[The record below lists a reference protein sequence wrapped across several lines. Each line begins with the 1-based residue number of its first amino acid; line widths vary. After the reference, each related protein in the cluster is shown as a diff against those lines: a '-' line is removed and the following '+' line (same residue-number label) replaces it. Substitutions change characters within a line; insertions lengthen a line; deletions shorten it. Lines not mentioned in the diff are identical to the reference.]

1 MSRYF
6 THFVAALVTV
16 LSLVRCTDGRPSRRQ
31 VELLTQTPP
40 PATALEAVALS
51 EPFGGNAFQ
60 MTVKGSSL
68 FLAGR
73 VFGFSRWE
81 IGATPENPVK
91 TFAASDQI
99 DQFSPTGKW
108 VVDWYASGAL
118 AVWGQSAFLSGS
130 VGASAVSMAETA
142 RPKEVNRYPA
152 LDPNSDVVPSDEAF
166 VYSALVPH
174 PTLPVVYGFRK
185 QDYLYTID
193 VSGGAMKLTGRDAYG
208 SPGEVVCCAMGATLF
223 QNKMY
228 VAFRDRLLI
237 YDTNASGALV
247 NGQEVPQL
255 HASNVVSTPRYLYVQ
270 HQPISNGAG
279 VSPYPA
285 GIYVFDSN
293 GRNVAFFAAGN
304 PRKFTISSNDS
315 HFYANLDGVSVRIFR
330 IRWTN

>member
-1 MSRYF
+1 MSSLF
-6 THFVAALVTV
+6 THLVAALIAVF
-16 LSLVRCTDGRPSRRQ
+16 SLVRCTDGRPSRRQ
-31 VELLTQTPP
+31 VELLTQAPP
-40 PATALEAVALS
+40 PATSLEAVPLA

-60 MTVKGSSL
+60 MAVSGSSL

-81 IGATPENPVK
+81 IGATPESPIK

-108 VVDWYASGAL
+108 VVDWYAAGAL
-118 AVWGQSAFLSGS
+118 AIWGQSAFLSGS
-130 VGASAVSMAETA
+130 VGSSAVSMAETA
-142 RPKEVNRYPA
+142 RPKEVARYPK

-185 QDYLYTID
+185 QDFLYTIN
-193 VSGGAMKLTGRDAYG
+193 VSGGTMKLSSRDAYG
-208 SPGEVVCCAMGATLF
+208 GPGEVVCCAMGASIF

-237 YDTNASGALV
+237 YDINGAGTLG

-255 HASNVVSTPRYLYVQ
+255 QATNVVSTPRYLYVQ
-270 HQPISNGAG
+270 HQPVSNVAGA
-279 VSPYPA
+279 SPYPA
-285 GIYVFDSN
+285 GIYVFDSQ
-293 GRNVAFFAAGN
+293 GRNVAFFAGGN
-304 PRKFTISSNDS
+304 PRRFAVSSTDS